1 MYTVSVQAPGV
12 FNSFNVID
20 QEAHRSKR
28 KVVANLLSERSMRT
42 FEPRIQEQLEIF
54 LKLMHV
60 SCTGS
65 NPVDM
70 SERLE
75 YLSCDIVGL
84 LSFGYQLKLQTDDK
98 HRFMVRGM
106 YFGNYFTNTRMQFF
120 RLHQLRLGSILH
132 YFNTSILERYK
143 SLLERMITNR
153 ISEDAY
159 ARHDLYAV
167 SSQASAEAIDPSE
180 SIRISDIWAE
190 ATLFFPAGMLFLML
204 RDS

>member
-1 MYTVSVQAPGV
+1 
-12 FNSFNVID
+12 
-20 QEAHRSKR
+20 
-28 KVVANLLSERSMRT
+28 MRT
-42 FEPRIQEQLEIF
+42 FEPIILQQLEIF
-54 LKLMHV
+54 LKLIRG

-65 NPVDM
+65 SPVNV
-70 SERLE
+70 SKRLD

-106 YFGNYFTNTRMQFF
+106 YFGNYFTNARMQFF
-120 RLHQLRLGSILH
+120 RLHQLQLRSIIH

-143 SLLERMITNR
+143 KLLERMITNR
-153 ISEDAY
+153 MSQDEY

-180 SIRISDIWAE
+180 SIRISEIWAE
-190 ATLFFPAGMLFLML
+190 ATLFFPAGMSVPVAE
-204 RDS
+204 R